1 MESPAVSHPHV
12 FFHIGLH
19 KTGTTWLQRALFPAL
34 PDVITKRSR
43 SFPNIKD
50 LVANDDAVLVI
61 SHEGMSGSISPQK
74 SPGDRDKRL
83 RENIE
88 KMSAL
93 NNCNGIIIGF
103 REQLSWINS
112 AYSEKAKK
120 EPVLPDSYLESFT
133 STELSWCRLLD
144 TVGAARVPIFCF
156 LYEELLHGPEA
167 LVSDLC
173 GFLGTPVPSNW
184 SEISER
190 RENRSP
196 RGGLGQH
203 ASRALFSIARVLK
216 RAPLISRAKRPLR
229 SLGSKLGT
237 RLDRYSAP
245 ATAITFND
253 ALARELKADWKS
265 LLNIVGERR
274 GRDFSALALSPARSA
289 PV

>member
-1 MESPAVSHPHV
+1 MSTPHV

-34 PDVITKRSR
+34 SDVTTKRSR
-43 SFPNIKD
+43 SLPKIKD
-50 LVANDDAVLVI
+50 AIANNDAVLII
-61 SHEGMSGSISPQK
+61 SHEGMSGSISTQK

-120 EPVLPDSYLESFT
+120 EPVLPESYLESF
-133 STELSWCRLLD
+133 SPTELSWCKLLD
-144 TVGAARVPIFCF
+144 AVGAARAPIFCF
-156 LYEELLHGPEA
+156 LYEELLHGPES
-167 LVSDLC
+167 LISDLC

-196 RGGLGQH
+196 RGSLGQH

-216 RAPLISRAKRPLR
+216 NAPLISRAKRPLR
-229 SLGSKLGT
+229 GVGSRLGT

-253 ALARELKADWKS
+253 ELAKELEADWNT
-265 LLNIVGERR
+265 LLSIVGERR
-274 GRDFSALALSPARSA
+274 GRDFSALALSLADSGR
-289 PV
+289 V